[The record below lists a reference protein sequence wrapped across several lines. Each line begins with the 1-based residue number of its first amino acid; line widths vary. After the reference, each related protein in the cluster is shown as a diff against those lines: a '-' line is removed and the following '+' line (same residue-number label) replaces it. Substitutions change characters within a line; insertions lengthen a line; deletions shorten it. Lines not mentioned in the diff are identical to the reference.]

1 MICADGSGC
10 LIAAQ
15 SLRGA
20 LTGLAGLASGIMGRY
35 LKWLESRAV
44 MLRWMLVRVQ
54 PDPPGAPRR
63 AIPASNVRMATGA
76 QIAGGCTHETLHY
89 AFACLLAVYKP
100 FSTTRHWPGAACS
113 SETCFSAFQPCGDIR
128 HRERGGSSWGSAGN
142 RASQTP
148 PEA

>member
-76 QIAGGCTHETLHY
+76 QIAGGCTRRTLHY
-89 AFACLLAVYKP
+89 AFACLLAVYKS
-100 FSTTRHWPGAACS
+100 FGAACHRPRASYS
-113 SETCFSAFQPCGDIR
+113 SEICFAAVESYRLMR
-128 HRERGGSSWGSAGN
+128 HCERIGSSWGSAGN

>member
-54 PDPPGAPRR
+54 PAPPNAHKP
-63 AIPASNVRMATGA
+63 AIPASREPTATGA
-76 QIAGGCTHETLHY
+76 QLVGGCTHERAIWL
-89 AFACLLAVYKP
+89 V
-100 FSTTRHWPGAACS
+100 RHVLSFWFRPLVL
-113 SETCFSAFQPCGDIR
+113 EDV
-128 HRERGGSSWGSAGN
+128 H
-142 RASQTP
+142 SQVR
-148 PEA
+148 

>member
-1 MICADGSGC
+1 MICAGGSGC

-76 QIAGGCTHETLHY
+76 QLAGVCTHEQKEL
-89 AFACLLAVYKP
+89 V
-100 FSTTRHWPGAACS
+100 TTWIR
-113 SETCFSAFQPCGDIR
+113 CG
-128 HRERGGSSWGSAGN
+128 
-142 RASQTP
+142 
-148 PEA
+148 

>member
-54 PDPPGAPRR
+54 PAPPNAHKP
-63 AIPASNVRMATGA
+63 AIPASREPTATGA
-76 QIAGGCTHETLHY
+76 QLVGGCTHERAVQHCRDGV
-89 AFACLLAVYKP
+89 AVLLGPLVL
-100 FSTTRHWPGAACS
+100 
-113 SETCFSAFQPCGDIR
+113 GDV
-128 HRERGGSSWGSAGN
+128 H
-142 RASQTP
+142 SQVR
-148 PEA
+148 

>member
-1 MICADGSGC
+1 MICAGGSGC

-89 AFACLLAVYKP
+89 AFACLLAVYKS
-100 FSTTRHWPGAACS
+100 FGAACHRPRASYS
-113 SETCFSAFQPCGDIR
+113 SETCSSAGESYRLMR
-128 HRERGGSSWGSAGN
+128 HCERIGSSWGSAGN
-142 RASQTP
+142 RASQAP

>member
-1 MICADGSGC
+1 MIYAGGSGC

-15 SLRGA
+15 SRRGA
-20 LTGLAGLASGIMGRY
+20 LAGLAGLASGIMGRY

-54 PDPPGAPRR
+54 PAPPGAPRR
-63 AIPASNVRMATGA
+63 AIPASNVRTATGA
-76 QIAGGCTHETLHY
+76 QLAGGCTHETLHY
-89 AFACLLAVYKP
+89 AFACLLAVCKP
-100 FSTTRHWPGAACS
+100 FSTASHWPGASYS
-113 SETCFSAFQPCGDIR
+113 SETDRSAVESCWDIH
-128 HRERGGSSWGSAGN
+128 HRERGGGHWGSAGD